1 MSKFLVTGGAGFI
14 GGNFLLKMV
23 RKYPNDMWVCL
34 DSLTYAG
41 DLEKFQSISSL
52 PNYKFVHDDICNKE
66 GIFRL
71 FEKERFDYVI
81 NFAAESHV
89 DRSIKDPDIFLR
101 TNILGVE
108 SLMNACLKYGIK
120 RFHQVSTDEVYGDSP
135 MKGKASF
142 DETSSLHP
150 SNPYSASKASA
161 DLLILSYHR
170 TYGLPISISR
180 SSNNFGPYQYPEK
193 LIPFVIKRALN
204 DQPVFVYGNGLDT
217 RDWIYV
223 EDHNDAI
230 DLILRRGKDGEIYN
244 ITAHNERRN
253 IDIVQRIL
261 KRLEK
266 DESLIQYV
274 QDRPGHDRRYPI
286 ESSKIE
292 TELGWKPFFPFE
304 EMLDKTIDW
313 NVKNQEW
320 LRYVETKG
328 SCKR

>member
-23 RKYPNDMWVCL
+23 RKYPNDTWVCL

-41 DLEKFQSISSL
+41 DLEKLQCLFSL
-52 PNYKFVHDDICNKE
+52 PNFTFVQDDICNKE
-66 GIFRL
+66 GIYRL
-71 FEKERFDYVI
+71 FEEERFDYVI

-89 DRSIKDPDIFLR
+89 DRSIKDPDIFLK

-108 SLMNACLKYGIK
+108 NLMNACLKYGIK

-135 MKGKASF
+135 IDGKTFF
-142 DETSSLHP
+142 DESSSLHP

-204 DQPVFVYGNGLDT
+204 DEPVLVYGDGLDT

-230 DLILRRGKDGEIYN
+230 DLILRKGKDGEIYN

-261 KRLEK
+261 KRLGKE
-266 DESLIQYV
+266 ESLIQYV

-286 ESSKIE
+286 DSNKIE
-292 TELGWKPFFPFE
+292 KEVAWKPSFSFE
-304 EMLDKTIDW
+304 ETLDKTIDW
-313 NVKNQEW
+313 NVKNEDW
-320 LRYVETKG
+320 LTYVETKG
-328 SCKR
+328 NM